1 MAALAVFSI
10 NANYFLDFF
19 NKGLTL
25 HLIFTKNLLIIFHTL
40 QALEKLRNTS
50 FLFRKCLISLK
61 LTLFFCY

>member
-1 MAALAVFSI
+1 MAVLVVFSI

-19 NKGLTL
+19 DKGLTL
-25 HLIFTKNLLIIFHTL
+25 YLIFTKNLLIIFHTL
-40 QALEKLRNTS
+40 QALEKLRNTF

>member
-25 HLIFTKNLLIIFHTL
+25 HFIFTKNLLIIFY
-40 QALEKLRNTS
+40 AL
-50 FLFRKCLISLK
+50 
-61 LTLFFCY
+61 